1 MESFLQQWFKSA
13 GRGVSRVKEAV
24 NLAAG
29 WSDLAYL
36 DENETEKKRPVLL
49 LYKLQRVCAE
59 TQLIGSSANSRLAH
73 SWPN

>member
-24 NLAAG
+24 HLAAG

-36 DENETEKKRPVLL
+36 DENDTVREVSIHNCFTIFK
-49 LYKLQRVCAE
+49 QS
-59 TQLIGSSANSRLAH
+59 TQKHG
-73 SWPN
+73 